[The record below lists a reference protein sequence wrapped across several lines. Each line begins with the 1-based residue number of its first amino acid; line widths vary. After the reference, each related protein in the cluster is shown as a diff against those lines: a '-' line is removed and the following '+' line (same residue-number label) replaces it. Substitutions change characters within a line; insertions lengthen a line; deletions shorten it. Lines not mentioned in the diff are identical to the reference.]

1 MKPRYAKLGLF
12 IGLSFLF
19 SWLTLFIFLVLG
31 GTWNTPSAYLVA
43 VLYMFGPALAAVTTQ
58 RVYGDRVR
66 ESLGISFRLNRWFLV
81 AWLLPIVIALVTLGV
96 SIVLPGTTYAPDM
109 GGLLDRYEEV
119 LPADQLELIREQLES
134 PPMNPLLLML
144 VQAVLAGATIN
155 AVVAFGEELGWRG
168 FMLRELRFMSFWQM
182 SALIGVTWGVWH
194 APVILQGHNYPEN
207 PVAGVFMM
215 IGLSILLSPL
225 FTYVTLRAK
234 SVIAASVMHGTF
246 NASAAMAVAF
256 TVGGSD
262 LMVGVTGL
270 VGFVVLLFANL
281 LMYFYDRHLA
291 PDPII

>member
-1 MKPRYAKLGLF
+1 M
-12 IGLSFLF
+12 
-19 SWLTLFIFLVLG
+19 
-31 GTWNTPSAYLVA
+31 
-43 VLYMFGPALAAVTTQ
+43 
-58 RVYGDRVR
+58 
-66 ESLGISFRLNRWFLV
+66 
-81 AWLLPIVIALVTLGV
+81 
-96 SIVLPGTTYAPDM
+96 
-109 GGLLDRYEEV
+109 
-119 LPADQLELIREQLES
+119 
-134 PPMNPLLLML
+134 
-144 VQAVLAGATIN
+144 
-155 AVVAFGEELGWRG
+155 
-168 FMLRELRFMSFWQM
+168 
-182 SALIGVTWGVWH
+182 
-194 APVILQGHNYPEN
+194 ILQGHNYPEN

-234 SVIAASVMHGTF
+234 SVIAASVMHGSF